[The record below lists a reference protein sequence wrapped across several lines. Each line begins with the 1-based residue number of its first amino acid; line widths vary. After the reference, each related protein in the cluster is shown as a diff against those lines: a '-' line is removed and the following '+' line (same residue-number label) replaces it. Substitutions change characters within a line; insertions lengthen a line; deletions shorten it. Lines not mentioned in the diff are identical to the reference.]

1 MRRRTDSIL
10 ADKHS
15 KRVDNVKYISSVKQ
29 EINDAYEAH
38 KAKKKSIYG
47 VKGRRCR
54 RGRIIMRRAEDSKS

>member
-10 ADKHS
+10 ADKYS

-38 KAKKKSIYG
+38 KAKKKSI
-47 VKGRRCR
+47 
-54 RGRIIMRRAEDSKS
+54 